1 MNAPTRNLTDV
12 NQPLLFEMM
21 RSFTTL
27 AQTLNLSHA
36 VAELNS
42 TRQTV
47 RRHISQ
53 LEEAKQAKLFTV
65 ENRRYLLT
73 DAGRKAL
80 PEALDILAR
89 GTGWLTGQSGQ
100 INGLQFLRHED
111 TSGWCHYQ
119 QQHPIARAFSSTG
132 DLLHS
137 VIRAWSMAG
146 GYIEDDAFKDV
157 RPYCTVSRSVN
168 GRWLFTEVGDLSSYV
183 SWFGWKR
190 ARSSIGASLGEM
202 PGGSGF
208 GLLVDAAYQEVEAT
222 QSMRLDHVY
231 TLFPRGD
238 DGVLSP
244 ICYERLLL
252 GGRYPDHSYA
262 MITVVRRTYDVEI
275 HSVTNDM
282 LRLMPEDMLM

>member
-1 MNAPTRNLTDV
+1 MNASTYSLSEM
-12 NQPLLFEMM
+12 NQPLLFEMI

-27 AQTLNLSHA
+27 ARTLNLSHA

-47 RRHISQ
+47 RRHIAQ
-53 LEEAKQAKLFTV
+53 LEEVKQVKLFTV
-65 ENRRYLLT
+65 ENRQYRLT
-73 DAGRKAL
+73 DAGRRAL
-80 PEALDILAR
+80 PEALDILVR
-89 GTGWLTGQSGQ
+89 GNSWLTGQSGM
-100 INGLQFLRHED
+100 INGLQYLRHED
-111 TSGWCHYQ
+111 TTGWCHYQ
-119 QQHPIARAFSSTG
+119 QQHPIARAFTSNG

-202 PGGSGF
+202 PGGGGF
-208 GLLVDAAYQEVEAT
+208 GLLVSAAYEEVEAT
-222 QSMRLDHVY
+222 QSIRLDHVY
-231 TLFPRGD
+231 TLFPLGD
-238 DGVLSP
+238 EGALSP

-252 GGRYPDHSYA
+252 GARYPDHSYA

-275 HSVTNDM
+275 QGVTNDM
-282 LRLMPEDMLM
+282 LYLMPEDMLM